1 MKQYGEMARIYFLE
15 LEGLHLYPSIYNPW
29 LWIWIATT
37 VLWLVALTYF
47 AVYGQATLSFGELS
61 IVALLELAWFAV
73 TARIHDLKKEQLV
86 ATTNDRYGMQLKSAS
101 ECRQYLLSRLTKSQ
115 SSEFLK
121 VAKEIDDLMAL
132 KRKFQNNAELV
143 ASEFWKNIYDKDS
156 KARLLTLMI
165 AIASVV
171 VALAARSDA
180 TLDTIFEAFMD
191 PGYRSFVI
199 ALAIFTA
206 ILFLVFIGVRIL
218 FSMVM
223 DIFVSWRLKIFS
235 RVAFT
240 EWLLSYL
247 VRDLIH
253 FHSTDWTNHEIT
265 RSKSHIAI

>member
-1 MKQYGEMARIYFLE
+1 MKQYGEIARMYFLE
-15 LEGLHLYPSIYNPW
+15 LEGLHLYPSIHNPW
-29 LWIWIATT
+29 RWIWIATT
-37 VLWLVALTYF
+37 VLWLAGLTYF
-47 AVYGQATLSFGELS
+47 AVYGQAMPSFSEL
-61 IVALLELAWFAV
+61 VVVVLPELVWFAV
-73 TARIHDLKKEQLV
+73 TSQIHDLKKKQLI
-86 ATTNDRYGMQLKSAS
+86 ATTNGRYGVQLKSAS

-115 SSEFLK
+115 PSEFLK
-121 VAKEIDDLMAL
+121 VAKEIDDLVAL
-132 KRKFQNNAELV
+132 KRKFQNDAELV

-165 AIASVV
+165 AIASVI

-199 ALAIFTA
+199 ALAIFTT

-218 FSMVM
+218 FSMSM
-223 DIFVSWRLKIFS
+223 DIFVSWRLKIFTK
-235 RVAFT
+235 VTFI

-253 FHSTDWTNHEIT
+253 FHGNDWAKDEMT
-265 RSKSHIAI
+265 